1 MLAEGLITPS
11 MSPFASPVLLV
22 KKKDGSWRFCV
33 DYRKLNDITIK
44 NKFPL
49 PIVDELLD
57 ELAGTAFFSK
67 LDLRSGYHQIRLV
80 EQDEY
85 KTSFKTHNGHYQFKV
100 MPFGLA
106 TAPGTFQCV
115 MNFIL
120 APHNRKFVLVFMDDI
135 LVFSKSWLEH
145 LEHLSIMLS
154 TLREHQ
160 LYANLSKCS
169 FAQTKLEYLGHIISN
184 KGVATD
190 PAKTEAMVAWPVP
203 TNLTEL
209 RGFLGLTGY
218 YRKFVKGYEILAK
231 PLTALLQKKTFQWT
245 AEAQVAFEVLK
256 EAMINTPV
264 LALPDFSRQFTVKT
278 DACATGIGAVLSQ
291 EGHPVAYY
299 NKALS
304 VANQQLS
311 IYEKEFLAV
320 IMAVDKWRQ
329 YLNRGLFIIKT
340 DHQSLAHLNDQAL
353 TTDLQRK
360 AMHKLVGLEF
370 KIQYKKGVDNGA
382 ADTLSRVGHLLT
394 TQIVSQAQPLW
405 LQEVLNSYEVDPEA
419 QTLLQKL
426 ALSTEP
432 VDGFSLQKGVIT
444 PAGRIWIGANAA
456 LKTRI
461 IASFHDSAIGGHS
474 GAQATYQRIK
484 KLFCW
489 VVLKQEVMSFIQQC
503 SVS

>member
-1 MLAEGLITPS
+1 MFQEPTGLPPVRALGHAIHLIPGATPVNCRPYRYSPLQKDEIEKQVSKMLAEGLITPS

-456 LKTRI
+456 
-461 IASFHDSAIGGHS
+461 
-474 GAQATYQRIK
+474 
-484 KLFCW
+484 
-489 VVLKQEVMSFIQQC
+489 
-503 SVS
+503 